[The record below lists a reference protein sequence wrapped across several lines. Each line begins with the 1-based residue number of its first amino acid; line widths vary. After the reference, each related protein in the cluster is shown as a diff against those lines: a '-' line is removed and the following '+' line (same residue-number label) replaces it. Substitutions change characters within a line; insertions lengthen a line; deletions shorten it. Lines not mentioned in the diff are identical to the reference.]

1 MGKYI
6 GAGVLVSGGMII
18 YALSKSSINI
28 YWLSAG
34 IVILIVALGLFIREL
49 MSL

>member
-6 GAGVLVSGGMII
+6 GAGVLVSGVMII

-28 YWLSAG
+28 YWLTAG
-34 IVILIVALGLFIREL
+34 IVILIVALCLFIREL
-49 MSL
+49 MRL